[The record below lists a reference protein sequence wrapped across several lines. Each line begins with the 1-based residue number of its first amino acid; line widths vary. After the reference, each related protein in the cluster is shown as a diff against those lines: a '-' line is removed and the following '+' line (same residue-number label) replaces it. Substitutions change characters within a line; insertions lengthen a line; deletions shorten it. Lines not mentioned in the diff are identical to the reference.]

1 MAINPLEERKISY
14 DEAVQSGYVLPGY
27 TYSSTVGGAS
37 NIVPFSQY
45 IQSRATSPQT
55 ETWWNNIFDLQLA
68 DADKFIADAPYTIGT
83 YYNAAVA
90 SKNLAPTYIQ
100 KRAEQIKQLTQ
111 QELSSR
117 AKELVSQRKA
127 RATGGLLA
135 SSAAPS
141 LSEQGKG
148 GIPDLG
154 VSGPNLGVTQQL
166 GTKAKR

>member
-1 MAINPLEERKISY
+1 MADNPLEERKISF

-45 IQSRATSPQT
+45 IQSRATAPQS
-55 ETWWNNIFDLQLA
+55 ETWWNSIFDLQLA
-68 DADKFIADAPYTIGT
+68 DANKFIADAPYTIGT
-83 YYNAAVA
+83 YYNAAVQ
-90 SKNLAPTYIQ
+90 SKNLAPSYIQ

-111 QELSSR
+111 QELSAKS
-117 AKELVSQRKA
+117 KELIGQRKA

-141 LSEQGKG
+141 LSEQGRG
-148 GIPDLG
+148 GIPDLA
-154 VSGPNLGVTQQL
+154 SAGPSFGVTQQL